1 MITVILRSQY
11 TNVPIMD
18 KQEKKKAYNK
28 IILRIE
34 NGTLTTLVCS
44 IYGCMGMEH
53 RTFCS
58 RLSDLLSE
66 KLELPKSVTMNW
78 IWTKPCFALLSPAF
92 SAEEVP

>member
-1 MITVILRSQY
+1 MIAVILRSQY
-11 TNVPIMD
+11 ANVPKMD
-18 KQEKKKAYNK
+18 KQEKKKTYK

-34 NGTLTTLVCS
+34 HGTLTTLVCS

-66 KLELPKSVTMNW
+66 KLELPKSITMNR
-78 IWTKPCFALLSPAF
+78 IWTKSCFALLSPAF